1 MLEKT
6 LEDSGLN
13 SDIATLLAKAGC
25 ERLIR
30 PAGNRTRKV
39 IEKGKK
45 KIKRKV
51 SKYQQKLGQEL
62 KKLKKKHPRT
72 PVNKLMK
79 RAHRATKK
87 ALK

>member
-1 MLEKT
+1 MLEEALKQKG
-6 LEDSGLN
+6 LDSNL
-13 SDIATLLAKAGC
+13 AQVVAKAGC
-25 ERLIR
+25 ETLIK
-30 PAGNRTRKV
+30 PAGTRTRKV